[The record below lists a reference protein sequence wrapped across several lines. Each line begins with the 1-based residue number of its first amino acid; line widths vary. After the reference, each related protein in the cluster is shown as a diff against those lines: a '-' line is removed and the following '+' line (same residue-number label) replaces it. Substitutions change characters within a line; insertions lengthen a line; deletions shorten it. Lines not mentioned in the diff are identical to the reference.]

1 MLNQHHVILGNFDHR
16 PDMLRLQPPLN
27 VQKEDIDRVIEA
39 LDEVCSKS
47 SIGLALGAGVTALR
61 RSLRPP
67 K

>member
-1 MLNQHHVILGNFDHR
+1 
-16 PDMLRLQPPLN
+16 MLRLQPPLN

-39 LDEVCSKS
+39 LDEACSKS